1 MPRTMNA
8 TGCRVGLASLA
19 LTSAG
24 LASLLVL
31 SLALSCDAR
40 EPSYEFV
47 DRLVAKRTYTLSP
60 SGNHVLIH
68 GQVPDGQSPW
78 PSRYH
83 VVVHEID
90 ETGLG
95 NYRDLSPLRLRQI
108 NWSRRTDRDELF
120 GVRKGRL
127 YRIQLD
133 GSRRRMADNRPED
146 MTPANMKGVKILL
159 RDPGG
164 NGKLVISG
172 VERGRGTRGLYRC
185 ELDLLPENHCEWMGD
200 ESDEIKGHV
209 FDYAGRIVARLRW
222 DPADSD
228 PSHLEIPDEST
239 ASGWRST
246 VSYDPSETS
255 FKSVTLA
262 DENGDLLALSNH
274 NRDVVAL
281 VRFNIRSGRETV
293 VVSRHEHD
301 IGEVF
306 ENTWTE
312 EPLATSS
319 FPDLQRIEF
328 LNPSFESR
336 LQELLETAGQP
347 VRLEFQ
353 SSDSSLRR
361 FVVRVRS
368 ARIGYATV
376 LVYEDGKLLYLDRSE
391 IGNPPG
397 DRTPYAPPEPVSMD
411 GIEGPALRGLLTRPK
426 QGEAPFPFVIMIHGG
441 PRSQYRWGMHPL
453 VQRLV
458 SLGMAVLQL
467 NYRGSSGYDREY
479 AGFMLRN
486 HKPFESVGQ
495 DVETA
500 HEWLVSNGVGK
511 PGRAGLWGESF
522 GTTIAVQ
529 AAAKA
534 PDRYPAVGLFGG
546 LFDFSMFANSPKEN
560 KSARIRAWSRH
571 MGARDAA
578 ELLAKGAKINPC
590 SLAAGLRSSTM
601 IMAGTQDRVTHPDQ
615 SLALHDELRARGI
628 PSRISLRR
636 HGHEVHPRHLVIN
649 IFANAA
655 DFFHEELVRNSIGNP
670 KETASLERPPEDRVE
685 ECLAPRRS
693 IRAFLR
699 QKMGFKK

>member
-1 MPRTMNA
+1 MNA
-8 TGCRVGLASLA
+8 TGCRIGTASLA
-19 LTSAG
+19 VTSAG
-24 LASLLVL
+24 LAGLLVL

-40 EPSYEFV
+40 EPSYEFIN
-47 DRLVAKRTYTLSP
+47 RLVVKRVYTLSP
-60 SGNHVLIH
+60 SGNYVLIH
-68 GQVPDGQSPW
+68 GRLPDGQSPW

-83 VVVHEID
+83 IVVHRID
-90 ETGLG
+90 ENGLG
-95 NYRDLSPLRLRQI
+95 NYRDLSPLRLRKMG
-108 NWSRRTDRDELF
+108 WSRRTDRDELF

-127 YRIQLD
+127 YRIRLD
-133 GSRRRMADNRPED
+133 GSRRSTVAGRAED
-146 MTPANMKGVKILL
+146 VTPVNMKDIEILS
-159 RDPGG
+159 REPGG
-164 NGKLVISG
+164 NGKLAISG
-172 VERGRGTRGLYRC
+172 VERNRATRGFYRC
-185 ELDLLPENHCEWMGD
+185 ELELLPENHCEWMGD
-200 ESDEIKGHV
+200 DSDEVKGRF
-209 FDYAGRIVARLRW
+209 FDYAGRIVARFRW
-222 DPADSD
+222 NPADSD
-228 PSHLEIPDEST
+228 LSHIEIPDEST
-239 ASGWRST
+239 ASGWRS
-246 VSYDPSETS
+246 VYSFVPSETV

-262 DENGDLLALSNH
+262 DENGNLLALSNRD
-274 NRDVVAL
+274 RDVMAL
-281 VRFNIRSGRETV
+281 VRFHIHSGRETV
-293 VVSRHEHD
+293 VSRHDHD

-306 ENTWTE
+306 RNTWTE

-328 LNPSFESR
+328 LDPSFESR
-336 LQELLETAGQP
+336 LQGLLETAGQP

-361 FVVRVRS
+361 FIVRVRS

-391 IGNPPG
+391 IGNRHG
-397 DRTPYAPPEPVSMD
+397 DRTPYVSTEPVAID
-411 GIEGPALRGLLTRPK
+411 GIEGPALRGLLTRPR
-426 QGEAPFPFVIMIHGG
+426 QGEAPFVIMVHGG
-441 PRSQYRWGMHPL
+441 PRSQYRWDMHPL

-486 HKPFESVGQ
+486 HRPFESVGG

-500 HEWLVSNGVGK
+500 RQWLVSNGIGK

-522 GTTIAVQ
+522 GATVAVQ

-534 PDRYPAVGLFGG
+534 PDQYPAVGLLGG
-546 LFDFSMFANSPKEN
+546 MFDFSMCINSSEKN
-560 KSARIRAWSRH
+560 KAARIWIWSRR

-590 SLAAGLRSSTM
+590 SLAADLRSSTM
-601 IMAGTQDRVTHPDQ
+601 IMAGMQDRVTHPDQ
-615 SLALHDELRARGI
+615 SLALYDELRARGI

-636 HGHEVHPRHLVIN
+636 HGHSVPSRHLTIN

-655 DFFHEELVRNSIGNP
+655 DFFHEELVRNFSGDP
-670 KETASLERPPEDRVE
+670 KETASLEGREDRVE

-693 IRAFLR
+693 IRAFLKR
-699 QKMGFKK
+699 KMGLGK

>member
-1 MPRTMNA
+1 MNA
-8 TGCRVGLASLA
+8 TGCRIGPASLA
-19 LTSAG
+19 VASAG
-24 LASLLVL
+24 LASLIVL
-31 SLALSCDAR
+31 SLALWCEAR
-40 EPSYEFV
+40 EPSYEFIH
-47 DRLVAKRTYTLSP
+47 RLVAKRTYVLSP
-60 SGNHVLIH
+60 SGNHVLIY
-68 GQVPDGQSPW
+68 GRLPDGQSPW
-78 PSRYH
+78 PARYH

-95 NYRDLSPLRLRQI
+95 NYRDLSPLRLQRMD
-108 NWSRRTDRDELF
+108 WSRRTDRDELF

-133 GSRRRMADNRPED
+133 GSRRSMADNRPED
-146 MTPANMKGVKILL
+146 MTPANMKDIKILL

-172 VERGRGTRGLYRC
+172 VERGRAIRGFYRC
-185 ELDLLPENHCEWMGD
+185 ELELLPENHCEWMAD
-200 ESDEIKGHV
+200 ESDEVKGHV

-222 DPADSD
+222 DPANSD
-228 PSHLEIPDEST
+228 PYHLEIPDEST

-246 VSYDPSETS
+246 FSFDPSETD

-262 DENGDLLALSNH
+262 DENGDLLALSNRK
-274 NRDVVAL
+274 RDVVAL

-293 VVSRHEHD
+293 VVSQHDHD
-301 IGEVF
+301 IGQVF
-306 ENTWTE
+306 KNKYTQ

-353 SSDSSLRR
+353 STDSSLRR
-361 FVVRVRS
+361 FIVRVRS

-376 LVYEDGKLLYLDRSE
+376 LVYGDGKLLYLDRSE
-391 IGNPPG
+391 IGSPPG
-397 DRTPYAPPEPVSMD
+397 DRTPYVSPEPVVMD
-411 GIEGPALRGLLTRPK
+411 GIEGPPLKGLLTRPK
-426 QGEAPFPFVIMIHGG
+426 QGEAPFPFVIMVHGG
-441 PRSQYRWGMHPL
+441 PRSQYRWNMHPL

-458 SLGMAVLQL
+458 SMGMAVLQL

-486 HKPFESVGQ
+486 RKPFESVGQ
-495 DVETA
+495 DVEAA

-522 GTTIAVQ
+522 GTTVAVQ

-546 LFDFSMFANSPKEN
+546 MFDFSMFVNSPKEN
-560 KSARIRAWSRH
+560 KSPRIWTWRH
-571 MGARDAA
+571 YMGARDAA

-601 IMAGTQDRVTHPDQ
+601 IMAGMQDRVTHPDQ

-636 HGHEVHPRHLVIN
+636 HGHETRLRHLAIN

-655 DFFHEELVRNSIGNP
+655 DFFHEELVRNSVGNP
-670 KETASLERPPEDRVE
+670 KETASLERPLEDPVE

>member
-1 MPRTMNA
+1 MNA
-8 TGCRVGLASLA
+8 TGCRTGPGSLA
-19 LTSAG
+19 VTSAG

-31 SLALSCDAR
+31 SFALSCDAR
-40 EPSYEFV
+40 EPGYEFIS
-47 DRLVAKRTYTLSP
+47 RLAPKRTYTLSP

-68 GQVPDGQSPW
+68 GQLPDGQSPW
-78 PSRYH
+78 PGRYH

-90 ETGLG
+90 EAGLG
-95 NYRDLSPLRLRQI
+95 NYRDLSPLRLRRI
-108 NWSRRTDRDELF
+108 NWSRSTDRDELF

-127 YRIQLD
+127 YRIGLD
-133 GSRRRMADNRPED
+133 GSRRRLTGNRPED
-146 MTPANMKGVKILL
+146 VTPVNMKDIEILL
-159 RDPGG
+159 RDPGE

-172 VERGRGTRGLYRC
+172 VERGRAIRGVYRC
-185 ELDLLPENHCEWMGD
+185 ELDLLPENHCEWMAD

-209 FDYAGRIVARLRW
+209 FDYAGRIIARQRW

-228 PSHLEIPDEST
+228 LSHIEIPDEST

-246 VSYDPSETS
+246 ASYDPSETA

-262 DENGDLLALSNH
+262 DENGDLLALSNR

-281 VRFNIRSGRETV
+281 VRFNVHSGRETV
-293 VVSRHEHD
+293 VSRHDHD

-312 EPLATSS
+312 EPLATSG
-319 FPDLQRIEF
+319 FPGLQRIEF

-336 LQELLETAGQP
+336 LQGLLETAGQP

-361 FVVRVRS
+361 FIARVRS

-376 LVYEDGKLLYLDRSE
+376 LVYEDGRLLYLDRSE
-391 IGNPPG
+391 VRIHPG
-397 DRTPYAPPEPVSMD
+397 DRTPYVSPEPVVMD
-411 GIEGPALRGLLTRPK
+411 GIEGPAIRGLLTKPR
-426 QGEAPFPFVIMIHGG
+426 QGEAPFPFVVMVHGG
-441 PRSQYRWGMHPL
+441 PRSHYRWTMHPL

-486 HKPFESVGQ
+486 HRPFESVGQ

-500 HEWLVSNGVGK
+500 YRWLVSNGIGK
-511 PGRAGLWGESF
+511 PGRAGLWGDSF
-522 GTTIAVQ
+522 GATVAVQ

-534 PDRYPAVGLFGG
+534 PDQYPAVGLLAGM
-546 LFDFSMFANSPKEN
+546 FDFSMFLDSPK
-560 KSARIRAWSRH
+560 KAKPDRIWTWSRY
-571 MGARDAA
+571 MDARDVK
-578 ELLAKGAKINPC
+578 ELLAKGGKINPC

-601 IMAGTQDRVTHPDQ
+601 IMAGIQDRVAHPDQ
-615 SLALHDELRARGI
+615 SLALHDELRARGV

-636 HGHEVHPRHLVIN
+636 HGHEARTRHLAIN

-655 DFFHEELVRNSIGNP
+655 DFFHEELVRNFTGNP
-670 KETASLERPPEDRVE
+670 RETASMDGPREERVE

-693 IRAFLR
+693 IRAFLKR
-699 QKMGFKK
+699 KMGIGK

>member
-1 MPRTMNA
+1 MVA
-8 TGCRVGLASLA
+8 SAVLASLM
-19 LTSAG
+19 
-24 LASLLVL
+24 VL
-31 SLALSCDAR
+31 SFALACDAR
-40 EPSYEFV
+40 EPSYEFIS
-47 DRLVAKRTYTLSP
+47 RLAPKRDYVLSP
-60 SGNHVLIH
+60 SGNYVLIY
-68 GQVPDGQSPW
+68 GRLPDGQSPW
-78 PSRYH
+78 PGRYQT
-83 VVVHEID
+83 VVHRID

-95 NYRDLSPLRLRQI
+95 HYRDMSPLRLRKLG
-108 NWSRRTDRDELF
+108 WSRRTDRDELF

-127 YRIQLD
+127 YRIELD
-133 GSRRRMADNRPED
+133 GSRRRLAGNGPED
-146 MTPANMKGVKILL
+146 VTPVNMKDVEVLL

-172 VERGRGTRGLYRC
+172 VERGRAIRGVYRC
-185 ELDLLPENHCEWMGD
+185 ELDLLPENHCEWMAD

-209 FDYAGRIVARLRW
+209 FDYEGRIIARHRW

-228 PSHLEIPDEST
+228 LSHVEIPDEST

-246 VSYDPSETS
+246 YSYDPSETD

-262 DENGDLLALSNH
+262 DENGDLLALSNR

-281 VRFNIRSGRETV
+281 VRFNVRSGRETV
-293 VVSRHEHD
+293 VSRHDHD

-312 EPLATSS
+312 EPLATSG
-319 FPDLQRIEF
+319 FPDLQGIEF

-336 LQELLETAGQP
+336 LQGLLETAGQP

-361 FVVRVRS
+361 FIARVRS

-391 IGNPPG
+391 VGNHPG
-397 DRTPYAPPEPVSMD
+397 DRTPYVPPEPVAID
-411 GIEGPALRGLLTRPK
+411 GIEGPALRGLLTRPR
-426 QGEAPFPFVIMIHGG
+426 QGEAPFPFVVMVHGG
-441 PRSQYRWGMHPL
+441 PRSQYRWNMHPL

-486 HKPFESVGQ
+486 HRPFESVGQ

-500 HEWLVSNGVGK
+500 HRWLVANGIGK
-511 PGRAGLWGESF
+511 PSRGGLWGESF
-522 GTTIAVQ
+522 GATVAVQ

-534 PDRYPAVGLFGG
+534 PDQYPAVGLLGG
-546 LFDFSMFANSPKEN
+546 MFDFSMFLNSPKKD
-560 KSARIRAWSRH
+560 KSAKIWTWSRH
-571 MGARDAA
+571 MGARDVT
-578 ELLAKGAKINPC
+578 ELLAKGEKINPC

-601 IMAGTQDRVTHPDQ
+601 IMAGMQDRVAHPDQ

-636 HGHEVHPRHLVIN
+636 HGHDVGSRHLAIN

-655 DFFHEELVRNSIGNP
+655 DFFHEELVRNFTGNTG
-670 KETASLERPPEDRVE
+670 KTASMEGPRDDRVE

-693 IRAFLR
+693 IRAFLKR
-699 QKMGFKK
+699 KMGLGK

>member
-1 MPRTMNA
+1 MNA
-8 TGCRVGLASLA
+8 TGCRIGLASLA

-31 SLALSCDAR
+31 SLALPCDAR
-40 EPSYEFV
+40 EPGYEFV
-47 DRLVAKRTYTLSP
+47 DRLVSKRDYVLSP
-60 SGNHVLIH
+60 SGNHVLVY
-68 GQVPDGQSPW
+68 GRLPDGQSPW
-78 PSRYH
+78 PARYH

-90 ETGLG
+90 EAGLG
-95 NYRDLSPLRLRQI
+95 NYRDLSPLRLRRI

-146 MTPANMKGVKILL
+146 MTPANMKGIKILL

-200 ESDEIKGHV
+200 ESDEIKGHL

-281 VRFNIRSGRETV
+281 VRFNTRSGRETV

-319 FPDLQRIEF
+319 FPDLQRIEC
-328 LNPSFESR
+328 
-336 LQELLETAGQP
+336 
-347 VRLEFQ
+347 
-353 SSDSSLRR
+353 
-361 FVVRVRS
+361 
-368 ARIGYATV
+368 
-376 LVYEDGKLLYLDRSE
+376 
-391 IGNPPG
+391 
-397 DRTPYAPPEPVSMD
+397 
-411 GIEGPALRGLLTRPK
+411 
-426 QGEAPFPFVIMIHGG
+426 
-441 PRSQYRWGMHPL
+441 
-453 VQRLV
+453 
-458 SLGMAVLQL
+458 
-467 NYRGSSGYDREY
+467 
-479 AGFMLRN
+479 
-486 HKPFESVGQ
+486 
-495 DVETA
+495 
-500 HEWLVSNGVGK
+500 
-511 PGRAGLWGESF
+511 
-522 GTTIAVQ
+522 
-529 AAAKA
+529 
-534 PDRYPAVGLFGG
+534 
-546 LFDFSMFANSPKEN
+546 
-560 KSARIRAWSRH
+560 RH

-636 HGHEVHPRHLVIN
+636 HGHEVLLRHLVIN

-655 DFFHEELVRNSIGNP
+655 DFFHEELVRNSTGNP